1 MAPKSGTMLHQFGT
15 SASSM
20 AAIKEL
26 IFIAF
31 YISQHGLINVEK
43 EAFPGLIISGTY
55 NISQF

>member
-1 MAPKSGTMLHQFGT
+1 MLHQFGT